1 MIKDDRTSAEI
12 ESTIGFMLATDKGM
26 SGWGSARGG
35 RSIVAC
41 PCVTADDADKVEKHF
56 NSRPEFKRVRWV
68 SGNRLNIR
76 IGSNDHCHI
85 YNTTNSFR
93 F

>member
-1 MIKDDRTSAEI
+1 MKHDDRTPAEVK
-12 ESTIGFMLATDKGM
+12 STIGFWLATDKSM
-26 SGWGSARGG
+26 SGWGGASGG

-41 PCVTADDADKVEKHF
+41 PCINADDAYKVEKHF
-56 NSRPEFKRVRWV
+56 NARPEFKRVRWV

-76 IGSNDHCHI
+76 LGSNDHCHI
-85 YNTTNSFR
+85 YDTTNSFR